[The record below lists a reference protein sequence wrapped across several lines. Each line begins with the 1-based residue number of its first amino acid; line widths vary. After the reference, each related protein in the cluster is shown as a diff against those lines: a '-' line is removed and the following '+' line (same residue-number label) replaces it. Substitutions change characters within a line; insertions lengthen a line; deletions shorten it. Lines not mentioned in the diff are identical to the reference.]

1 MLMTATRRKS
11 LVLDLD
17 LDVGLFFFFFFFFFL
32 SFFFIDVPSAC
43 DPPAIARGALLRQLA
58 SKERFRSGN
67 DGD

>member
-1 MLMTATRRKS
+1 MLMTATRRKN
-11 LVLDLD
+11 LVLDQD
-17 LDVGLFFFFFFFFFL
+17 LDVGLFFFFFL